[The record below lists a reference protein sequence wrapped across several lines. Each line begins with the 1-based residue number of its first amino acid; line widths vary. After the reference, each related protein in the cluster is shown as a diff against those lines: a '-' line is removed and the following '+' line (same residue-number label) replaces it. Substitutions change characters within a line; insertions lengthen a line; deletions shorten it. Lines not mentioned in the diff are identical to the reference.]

1 MEIIS
6 DVVTAAIIVNA
17 GGLRAAW
24 RARKHAMKEA
34 VIGMFKKSS
43 ADDIARGAGTT
54 RAPQQSHG
62 KARRRG
68 AAIGLT
74 AVGATA
80 ALLFTALPALAFNQY
95 GPSTE
100 INCNESSW
108 NTGSNT
114 CGSIPSHSTQFWIQ
128 SQIQCDT
135 ENSASY
141 QVVDQS
147 NGAVVASGSCSWFQD
162 SSIIT
167 TYGLYGMYYVRI
179 SGSGTN
185 NAMIR
190 NCTSGCAVVNM

>member
-1 MEIIS
+1 
-6 DVVTAAIIVNA
+6 
-17 GGLRAAW
+17 
-24 RARKHAMKEA
+24 MKEA
-34 VIGMFKKSS
+34 IADMFKKSP

-54 RAPQQSHG
+54 RAPKQG
-62 KARRRG
+62 YRKARRRG

-80 ALLFTALPALAFNQY
+80 ALLSTALPALAFTQY
-95 GPSTE
+95 GAFTE

-108 NTGSNT
+108 STGSNT

-162 SSIIT
+162 SPIIT
-167 TYGLYGMYYVRI
+167 TPGLYGMYYVRI